1 MNMGTVALQ
10 ILEELRAFGV
20 DRVFGIPG
28 GAVGGLYAALE
39 KTPDIAVVHAKH
51 ETGAA
56 FMALGYAMATGRPGV
71 LFTTAGPGITNAITG
86 LMSAYYEGVPV
97 IHIAGEVSRAAFGRG
112 ALQESSSSAWDAV
125 SIASRFTKFSAQIS
139 RSASTVALVRKALS
153 LAHAYAA
160 NAALADASV
169 SPQDID
175 LLLVASP
182 VPDRILPGNGPA
194 IADKCGLINAVA
206 WNYEVG
212 CAVFLPM
219 LVTADALIR
228 TGAYKKI
235 LVVASSAL
243 TRVLDYSAPMS
254 AAFGDG
260 AAAAVIE
267 AGQEGF
273 GLLGHWMRT
282 DGALREGAVFAPV
295 VQGQPVRAW
304 TRANGEVRLM
314 SFDPDAIK
322 HAGRQAV
329 QYCKE
334 ACAGALAAAQQQ
346 MSDVALYVGAQ
357 SQGWFVEGCR
367 LGLGLPKDKTID
379 TFAEV
384 ANIGPATLLFNL
396 HRARQSGRLRSGDT
410 ILMYSPGVGLTRA
423 AVCYRWHN
431 REAS

>member
-1 MNMGTVALQ
+1 MIAKASRIAGLGVWLPPQRRGNDHWPSTWKPLSESARRKD
-10 ILEELRAFGV
+10 IL
-20 DRVFGIPG
+20 
-28 GAVGGLYAALE
+28 ALE
-39 KTPDIAVVHAKH
+39 RTSGGDTPELAPEIVQAMRAHDADPFR
-51 ETGAA
+51 GAR
-56 FMALGYAMATGRPGV
+56 FRHVIDDGMEVSDMEALAARAAMA
-71 LFTTAGPGITNAITG
+71 
-86 LMSAYYEGVPV
+86 
-97 IHIAGEVSRAAFGRG
+97 
-112 ALQESSSSAWDAV
+112 D
-125 SIASRFTKFSAQIS
+125 AQIE
-139 RSASTVALVRKALS
+139 
-153 LAHAYAA
+153 
-160 NAALADASV
+160 
-169 SPQDID
+169 PQEID
-175 LLLVASP
+175 LVLVASP

-194 IADKCGLINAVA
+194 LAHKCGLVNAVA

-228 TGAYKKI
+228 TGAYKNV

-243 TRVLDYSAPMS
+243 TRVLDYTAPMS

-260 AAAAVIE
+260 AAAAVIT
-267 AGQEGF
+267 AGPDGF

-322 HAGRQAV
+322 NAGRQAV
-329 QYCKE
+329 HYCKE
-334 ACAGALAAAQQQ
+334 ACAGALQAAGKT
-346 MSDVALYVGAQ
+346 MNDMALYVGAQ

-367 LGLGLPKDKTID
+367 LGLGLPAEKTID

-396 HRARQSGRLRSGDT
+396 HQARSLGRLHPGDHV
-410 ILMYSPGVGLTRA
+410 LMYSPGVGLTRA
-423 AVCYRWHN
+423 AACYRVA
-431 REAS
+431 EPA

>member
-1 MNMGTVALQ
+1 MTAKASRIAGIGVWLPPRRRGNDHWPTTWRPLSESARRKD
-10 ILEELRAFGV
+10 IL
-20 DRVFGIPG
+20 
-28 GAVGGLYAALE
+28 ALE
-39 KTPDIAVVHAKH
+39 RTSAGETPDLAPEIVQAMHAH
-51 ETGAA
+51 DADPFRGAR
-56 FMALGYAMATGRPGV
+56 FRHV
-71 LFTTAGPGITNAITG
+71 ID
-86 LMSAYYEGVPV
+86 EGM
-97 IHIAGEVSRAAFGRG
+97 EVSDME
-112 ALQESSSSAWDAV
+112 ALAV
-125 SIASRFTKFSAQIS
+125 Q
-139 RSASTVALVRKALS
+139 
-153 LAHAYAA
+153 
-160 NAALADASV
+160 AALADAQIE
-169 SPQDID
+169 PHQID

-194 IADKCGLINAVA
+194 VAHKCGLTNAVA

-219 LVTADALIR
+219 LVTADALIQA
-228 TGAYKKI
+228 GAYKKI

-243 TRVLDYSAPMS
+243 TRVLDYTAPMS

-260 AAAAVIE
+260 AAAAVIT
-267 AGQEGF
+267 AGQVGF

-295 VQGQPVRAW
+295 VEGQPVRAW

-329 QYCKE
+329 AYCQE
-334 ACAGALAAAQQQ
+334 ACAGALAAAHKTT
-346 MSDVALYVGAQ
+346 SDVALYIGAQ

-367 LGLGLPKDKTID
+367 LGLGLPPEKTID

-396 HRARQSGRLRSGDT
+396 HRARSLGRVREGDH

-423 AVCYRWHN
+423 AACYRLGLGG
-431 REAS
+431 AI